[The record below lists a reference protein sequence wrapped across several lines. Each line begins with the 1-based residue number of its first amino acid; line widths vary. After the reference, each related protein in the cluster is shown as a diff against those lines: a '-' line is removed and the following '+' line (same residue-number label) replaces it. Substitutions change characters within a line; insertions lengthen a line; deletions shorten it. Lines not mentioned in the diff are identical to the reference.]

1 MIRVGTAGWAIP
13 RAHADAFP
21 AVGSGLERYG
31 AVFNAVEIN
40 SSFYRSHVPAV
51 WMRWA
56 AAVPDHFRFSV
67 KFPKA
72 ATHEARLVG
81 CEGIIERF
89 LAETSTLGDKR
100 GPVLIQLPPSL
111 AFDTALAGQFFTALR
126 DRFSGSVA
134 CEPRHATW
142 FGREAE
148 AVLTGHAIARVAA
161 DPPRVPAGDNPG
173 GVQSMSYWRMH
184 GSPRCTAPP
193 MPIGSRR
200 WPMRL

>member
-1 MIRVGTAGWAIP
+1 
-13 RAHADAFP
+13 
-21 AVGSGLERYG
+21 
-31 AVFNAVEIN
+31 
-40 SSFYRSHVPAV
+40 
-51 WMRWA
+51 MRWA

-89 LAETSTLGDKR
+89 LAETSALGDKR

-184 GSPRCTAPP
+184 GSPQMYRTPYADRIAPLANAL
-193 MPIGSRR
+193 MKATGEVWCIFDNTMSGAATSDA
-200 WPMRL
+200 LATKTFVAEGQHK